1 MTPARTPSRRRVLQ
15 LTGGLAMGALSGCLG
30 FLTGSD
36 SSAIENVTYQGE
48 QVVVHVADDTNADAI
63 DFRSPSDELLDTATI
78 GRQTKVTF
86 SLYENTATPYSP
98 GDYTLVAV
106 ETSGDGDSQTLEK
119 HSLTLTSSFSVADVR
134 PIKDPGS
141 GEPPFDGKVRITLTN
156 TGTLPIRIS
165 YIGFPSGV
173 PSPNRSPSQTPSPRQ
188 YYVPTSGT
196 GHFVPVESQS
206 TFESRFSPLWT
217 RGGTPK
223 EGAVGVPKQSASWQQ
238 IKNNHCNGEHHP
250 ATLVVVPEQGA
261 PHTLTVTFEYGGTA
275 ARQDS
280 RDTDYGCTNVSVVNS
295 QPTNTS
301 TPTAQ

>member
-1 MTPARTPSRRRVLQ
+1 
-15 LTGGLAMGALSGCLG
+15 MGALAGCLG
-30 FLTGSD
+30 FLSGSD
-36 SSAIENVTYQGE
+36 PTVIKNVTFQGE
-48 QVVVHVADDTNADAI
+48 QVVVHLADDTNADAI
-63 DFRSPSDELLDTATI
+63 DFRSPSDELLDTASI
-78 GRQTKVTF
+78 GRKSKVTF

-106 ETSGDGDSQTLEK
+106 ETSGDGESQ
-119 HSLTLTSSFSVADVR
+119 SLDNQSLNLTSSFSVADVR

-141 GEPPFDGKVRITLTN
+141 GDPPFDGKVEITLDN
-156 TGTLPIRIS
+156 TGTLPIRLA

-173 PSPNRSPSQTPSPRQ
+173 PSPNPPPSEMPAPRSN
-188 YYVPTSGT
+188 YVPTSGS
-196 GHFVPVESQS
+196 GHFLPVKAQS

-223 EGAVGVPKQSASWQQ
+223 NGAVGVPNQGASWQQ

-250 ATLVVVPEQGA
+250 ATLVVVPEHGA
-261 PHTLTVTFEYGGTA
+261 PHKRTVTFKYGGTA

-280 RDTDYGCTNVSVVNS
+280 HDTDYGCTNVSVVNS
-295 QPTNTS
+295 QPATTS